1 MPLQFRIPIQIK
13 PVKPVAIFRFSAE
26 DGPGYFASFLARQS
40 VPWTLFK
47 LDEGA
52 ALPHNLD
59 DYAGFV
65 FMGGPMSVNDDLPWM
80 APVQKLI
87 RRAIDNDQPCLGH
100 CLGGQLMS
108 KALGGDVTTNPV
120 KEIGWNKVQ
129 AADSVTARAWLGGDV
144 SSLTTFQWH
153 GETFSIPPGAERIL
167 SSDACANQAFIIGK
181 SLGMQCHTEMTPE
194 MIDDW
199 CHDWAKENAD
209 PALASIQTPE
219 EMLVATQDN
228 IAGLNRLADQ
238 LYAKWL
244 EGVNRENC

>member
-1 MPLQFRIPIQIK
+1 M
-13 PVKPVAIFRFSAE
+13 
-26 DGPGYFASFLARQS
+26 
-40 VPWTLFK
+40 
-47 LDEGA
+47 
-52 ALPHNLD
+52 PHNLD

-87 RRAIDNDQPCLGH
+87 RRAIENDQPCLGH

-120 KEIGWNKVQ
+120 KEIGWNKIQ
-129 AADSVTARAWLGGDV
+129 AANSVTARAWLGGDV

-167 SSDACANQAFIIGK
+167 SSDACTNQAFIIGK

-194 MIDDW
+194 MIEDW